1 MAAAAEAE
9 AEARTAPAG
18 IRPVIGEAETARRAM
33 GAAAGDTAA
42 SPAEAEA
49 RSVVD
54 DALYERL
61 AGMAAARA
69 EDPGP
74 GRPELRAAVEQAL
87 FHEARLLD
95 DRRYRDWLDRFTPDC
110 VYWVPL
116 DLGGDPRRQVSYLL
130 DDRRRMAD
138 RIGLLETGWAHAQNP
153 PSRTVRTVSN
163 VEAWPAAS
171 GDGYSS
177 GDIRAR
183 CSVVVWEYRRGR
195 LTPFAS
201 RNDYVLASVG
211 DDWAIRIK
219 IVGLVNCDG
228 DVPKFAFVL

>member
-1 MAAAAEAE
+1 MP
-9 AEARTAPAG
+9 APS
-18 IRPVIGEAETARRAM
+18 AETETR
-33 GAAAGDTAA
+33 AAGAPPAA
-42 SPAEAEA
+42 DGNYAGASSAVEAGSA
-49 RSVVD
+49 VD
-54 DALYERL
+54 DALYRRL
-61 AGMAAARA
+61 AEMAAART
-69 EDPGP
+69 EEPGP
-74 GRPELRAAVEQAL
+74 GRPELRAAAEQAL

-116 DLGGDPRRQVSYLL
+116 DLGGDPREQVSYLL
-130 DDRRRMAD
+130 DDRRRMGD

-163 VEAWPAAS
+163 VEAWPAE
-171 GDGYSS
+171 G

-201 RNDYVLASVG
+201 RNDYALAAVG

-219 IVGLVNCDG
+219 IVGLANCDG
-228 DVPKFAFVL
+228 DVPKFSFVL

>member
-1 MAAAAEAE
+1 MGAPAETKTRSAPAAGPTVGDVAGTPAEDEARSAGALSAAEAE
-9 AEARTAPAG
+9 AA
-18 IRPVIGEAETARRAM
+18 
-33 GAAAGDTAA
+33 
-42 SPAEAEA
+42 
-49 RSVVD
+49 SVVD

-69 EDPGP
+69 DELGP
-74 GRPELRAAVEQAL
+74 GRPELRAAAEQAL

-163 VEAWPAAS
+163 VEAWPAADD
-171 GDGYSS
+171 DGEV
-177 GDIRAR
+177 RVR

-201 RNDYVLASVG
+201 RNDYVLAAVG

>member
-1 MAAAAEAE
+1 MGAAAEAE
-9 AEARTAPAG
+9 
-18 IRPVIGEAETARRAM
+18 IG
-33 GAAAGDTAA
+33 
-42 SPAEAEA
+42 
-49 RSVVD
+49 SVVD

-74 GRPELRAAVEQAL
+74 GRPELRAAAEQAL

-163 VEAWPAAS
+163 VEAWPADG
-171 GDGYSS
+171 GDGYGS
-177 GDIRAR
+177 GDVRAR

-201 RNDYVLASVG
+201 RNDYVLAAVG

>member
-1 MAAAAEAE
+1 MAAPVETKTRSAPAAGPTVGDAAGTPAEDEARSAGTPSAAAAVEAE
-9 AEARTAPAG
+9 AA
-18 IRPVIGEAETARRAM
+18 
-33 GAAAGDTAA
+33 
-42 SPAEAEA
+42 
-49 RSVVD
+49 SVVD
-54 DALYERL
+54 DALYQRL
-61 AGMAAARA
+61 AGMAAARTD
-69 EDPGP
+69 ELGP
-74 GRPELRAAVEQAL
+74 GRPELRAAAEQAL

-95 DRRYRDWLDRFTPDC
+95 DRRYRDWLDRFTPDG

-130 DDRRRMAD
+130 DDHRRMAD

-163 VEAWPAAS
+163 VEAWPAA
-171 GDGYSS
+171 DGEV
-177 GDIRAR
+177 RAR

-201 RNDYVLASVG
+201 RNDYVLAAVG